1 MKLYTLGTSHAAAEK
16 GRSCSGSLLSVLG
29 SYYLFDCG
37 ADIEAKLVN
46 MDIDPA
52 DIRAMFISHMHA
64 DHVGSLVGMT
74 KRVAHQYNKKG
85 TTTQVFLPEAEAIP
99 PYLAWLD
106 AMHFDVSNINRFNMQ
121 PTNPGI
127 IYCDEAIRV
136 TAISTKHMM
145 NGKYP
150 SFAYM
155 VEGEGK
161 RFLYTGDLSSDFSDY
176 PEIVYEKD
184 FDLILS
190 ELVHFNVDKN
200 LQSIIKSRTKK
211 MVFTHLGPKNIPVI
225 EQAAS
230 EFPFFVSVASD
241 GECFEF

>member
-1 MKLYTLGTSHAAAEK
+1 MKLYTLGTSHGAAEK
-16 GRSCSGSLLSVLG
+16 GRYCSGSLLEVCG

-52 DIRAMFISHMHA
+52 DVRAMFISHMHA

-74 KRVAHQYNKKG
+74 KRLAHQYNKKG
-85 TTTQVFLPEAEAIP
+85 SVMQVFLPEAEAIS
-99 PYLAWLD
+99 PYLSWLD

-121 PTNPGI
+121 ATAPGA
-127 IYCDEAIRV
+127 IYCDEVIRV
-136 TAISTKHMM
+136 TAISTRHMM

-150 SFAYM
+150 SFAYT
-155 VEGEGK
+155 VEGDGK
-161 RFLYTGDLSSDFSDY
+161 RFLYTGDLSGDFSDY
-176 PEIVYEKD
+176 PEVVYEKD

-190 ELVHFNVDKN
+190 ELVHFNVEKN
-200 LQSIIKSRTKK
+200 LPSIIKSKTKK
-211 MVFTHLGPKNIPVI
+211 MVFTHIGPDKIASI
-225 EQAAS
+225 KQAAS
-230 EFPFFVSVASD
+230 EFPFPVAVADD